1 MAISKY
7 TNIEQINNRLE
18 NEGQFLKPEDLFIVS
33 KEESEISEFG
43 DSKYDAMEVSVYDV
57 NNNLL
62 PQKSGKNVAYI
73 KSGDIKN
80 YIYNVVNKGGQ
91 KELAIDAEK
100 LLNELGF
107 ANGILKVNINFV
119 RNRVGNDNEYQR
131 VWIQEISATREEV
144 RILPLK
150 VKDEQLTKKVA
161 EEFNRTIAQDKDFPL
176 VKKWVLDSLDSFGRE
191 YLSKIN
197 DTMVSKFG
205 NDFFTTIKKDF
216 GISSFDAFKDRI
228 FENFKTSVTYYLSNK
243 YYDIEQ
249 SNFGRQL
256 SVPTFDDSE
265 RYDFSMIRM
274 EVEKI
279 LYKCVSSQIKTLKR
293 RNVEYQILPQ
303 EFSVVQLQKSVKDNL
318 ASFEVPTVNAT
329 DIFSPKLAQL
339 RREESLVITPS
350 PTPIENP
357 LVTIRQLEPDILPGA
372 PFRPQ
377 EPPIVEPD
385 PGVFPIDVVTPP
397 NSGTRDV
404 EPLPEPPIQTPIG
417 GGGGGSG
424 TRLENPIDSGFRY
437 GINNDV
443 FQLEQ

>member
-1 MAISKY
+1 MAINKY
-7 TNIEQINNRLE
+7 TNIEQINNRIE

-43 DSKYDAMEVSVYDV
+43 DSKYDVMEVSVYDV

-62 PQKSGKNVAYI
+62 PQKSGNKVAYI
-73 KSGDIKN
+73 KGGDIKN

-119 RNRVGNDNEYQR
+119 RNRVGNDNEYQK

-150 VKDEQLTKKVA
+150 VKDQQLTKKVA
-161 EEFNRTIAQDKDFPL
+161 EEFNRTVAQDKDFKL
-176 VKKWVLDSLDSFGRE
+176 VKKWVFDSLDSFGRE

-205 NDFFTTIKKDF
+205 NDFFATIKKDF
-216 GISSFDAFKDRI
+216 GITSFDAFKDRI

-256 SVPTFDDSE
+256 ATPTFDDSE
-265 RYDFSMIRM
+265 RYDFSMIKM
-274 EVEKI
+274 EIENI

-293 RNVEYQILPQ
+293 RNVDYQILPQ
-303 EFSVVQLQKSVKDNL
+303 EFSVVQLQKSVQDNL
-318 ASFEVPTVNAT
+318 TSFEVPTVNAT
-329 DIFSPKLAQL
+329 DVFNPRLAQI
-339 RREESLVITPS
+339 RRQESFDIT
-350 PTPIENP
+350 PTPIQNP
-357 LVTIRQLEPDILPGA
+357 RITIRRLDTGALPG
-372 PFRPQ
+372 PPYRPE
-377 EPPIVEPD
+377 EPPTVEPD
-385 PGVFPIDVVTPP
+385 PTIPPFDLFSPP
-397 NSGTRDV
+397 NPGTRDA
-404 EPLPEPPIQTPIG
+404 EPLPAPDLPIETPIG
-417 GGGGGSG
+417 GGGGGAG
-424 TRLENPIDSGFRY
+424 VRLENPLDSGTRF

-443 FQLEQ
+443 FQLQQ